1 MVIMSNSKNK
11 EAPDW
16 TKTIFV
22 LKHSEEI
29 QPIMTSVRRKKKTEE
44 LTDMLAC

>member
-1 MVIMSNSKNK
+1 MSNSKNK
-11 EAPDW
+11 EAPGW

-29 QPIMTSVRRKKKTEE
+29 QPMTSVRRKKKTEE
-44 LTDMLAC
+44 LIDMLAC